1 MVEWFPQGMIRLSV
15 QVGDEEVQVD
25 FILLKVFSPYTVI
38 LARTWLHI
46 MGAMSSTLH
55 MKVKYPTQGKM
66 EELVGSQA
74 IARQY
79 LVSVITRQ
87 PSDPTA
93 VMKDPAP

>member
-1 MVEWFPQGMIRLSV
+1 MIRLFV

-25 FILLKVFSPYTVI
+25 FIVLKVFSPYTAI
-38 LARTWLHI
+38 LARPWLHI
-46 MGAMSSTLH
+46 MGVVSSTLH